1 MGFFHTAQICLNGHM
16 INDQSD
22 SISSL
27 NESFC
32 SKCGQPT
39 ITDCPVC
46 HAKIRGDY
54 EVEDVFLTSSSTP
67 VPKYCPECGSPYPW
81 TQSILDNALELLS
94 LDINLD
100 DDTKNTI
107 KEAIPNLIVETPSTT
122 LSVQKYKIAIE
133 HASQIVKD
141 GLYNL
146 LKDVVSEG
154 IKTLLFP

>member
-1 MGFFHTAQICLNGHM
+1 MKVSALNVVNVLSLLVLFVMPRYAVSMKLKTFFLA
-16 INDQSD
+16 
-22 SISSL
+22 
-27 NESFC
+27 
-32 SKCGQPT
+32 
-39 ITDCPVC
+39 
-46 HAKIRGDY
+46 
-54 EVEDVFLTSSSTP
+54 SSSTP

-94 LDINLD
+94 LDVDLD

-107 KEAIPNLIVETPSTT
+107 REAIPNLIVETPSTT
-122 LSVQKYKIAIE
+122 ISVQKYKMAIE